1 MMLPALSVSINTE
14 TENMMREHEFL
25 TPREQALLMKLL
37 VANYSRKQAP
47 DFLENDEIFEKTKEV
62 IGLYKV
68 IGYAVTDIA
77 KILSRPD

>member
-14 TENMMREHEFL
+14 TENMMREHEIL
-25 TPREQALLMKLL
+25 TPREQALLLKLL
-37 VANYSRKQAP
+37 VANYSREQAP
-47 DFLENDEIFEKTKEV
+47 DFLENDEILGKTKEV
-62 IGLYKV
+62 IELYKV